1 MSQMDT
7 DPYGE
12 LVSLFLTDGDVDVSE
27 GAMLAVAAPSGSP
40 ATTSSGV
47 ATSARRAPAD
57 VLIEVAIVGHLPV
70 MGGLWLTQYADHLG
84 RQHGPVALVRF
95 DRSQISFEL
104 LRAPGQ
110 RGVLDMIES
119 FDEALEYLGSV
130 ARRWVVCPQ
139 GEAALDGPFPGDALT
154 LLTGGDDAATVAA
167 YRIVKSLAERWHH
180 AGWPMPPVGLV
191 VLGANDTRVAEVA
204 EKLDRTTKAFL
215 DVDLAVAAHF
225 QRMDAIESAG
235 RRTFA
240 ASATSIDDLCRRIH
254 AVARRPRHRTVDSAT
269 DGPRSPSRGVPR
281 LTPKG
286 LRTGADAVTRVPP
299 PALRGPATE
308 PAPDAVAETV
318 MPTAASAPAPV
329 HATPTAPTAVTA
341 PSTSDM
347 KQSLVSALAGLQALP
362 IRCPIA
368 PSVELAIDASGA
380 MAIVAP
386 VSAIGTLRAV
396 EAWAIAHADLL
407 RRACPQIIT
416 IDRVQAHLVTSDAP
430 SVVPLHGTG
439 VRLHLVI
446 ETPYG
451 QVHAALN

>member
-1 MSQMDT
+1 MSQMDA

-12 LVSLFLTDGDVDVSE
+12 LASLFLTDADVSD
-27 GAMLAVAAPSGSP
+27 GSTLAVAPPPSSP
-40 ATTSSGV
+40 ATTSLGG
-47 ATSARRAPAD
+47 RRASAD

-104 LRAPGQ
+104 LRAHGQ

-119 FDEALEYLGSV
+119 FDEALEYLGGV

-240 ASATSIDDLCRRIH
+240 ASSVAIDDLCRRIH
-254 AVARRPRHRTVDSAT
+254 AVARRPRARTTSNAVESAA

-281 LTPKG
+281 LAPKG
-286 LRTGADAVTRVPP
+286 LRT
-299 PALRGPATE
+299 E
-308 PAPDAVAETV
+308 PAPGPAMRLPPTSARPATAVAAPLDV
-318 MPTAASAPAPV
+318 AAEAVAVVPAPAPAPV
-329 HATPTAPTAVTA
+329 T
-341 PSTSDM
+341 DM
-347 KQSLVSALAGLQALP
+347 KSSLVSALAGLQALP

-451 QVHAALN
+451 QVHAPLN